1 MEKMKKEGADTQY
14 VNKVRYIGIRSVD
27 RKNPEIL
34 FEIKDCLNNR
44 MVQLSIPRME
54 LKEGSLEKI
63 ITIHNGICNSKELK
77 DIREYLE
84 REYNRDLSSGN
95 GKILFCHTKLGWNK
109 INDDTVFLGQEAVS
123 QDDALYSTYSG
134 TVDIKGKGSIAEYV
148 NMIKRYV
155 IGVEGWSKLEAML
168 AFGVGATVLAFANKM
183 WGTYLNNFL
192 LHMFGG
198 SSNGKTTSMS
208 LFVGLGANPEK
219 KKGLRLTY
227 VSTENS
233 IIKKIGNNNGFPVG
247 IDELSAKTSREMDCF
262 VYTVGNGEEKD
273 RLMAGGAK
281 FQDSVTFESVF
292 LSNGEVS
299 IIKKCSKNEGIRA
312 RCIEFGN
319 VQWTDSKAQAEAI
332 NRCVHSNYGLVTP
345 LVAKELLKNSDSWE
359 ARWEFWKNKVET
371 EIEKQKITLSIGG
384 RIADYVALFALS
396 AEIFNEVLDVKLDV
410 EKIYQFCYL
419 HIIITNVEEADM
431 AYNAYI
437 AIIEYISNHK
447 EKFADACYGCGYRKF
462 SDDITLDS
470 SMEGFFYYPRKKAVI
485 KEKEYDMVYAFRGNI
500 LENILTDA
508 GFTETKVVI
517 HQLNKEGFLKN
528 KRGRNLRQPYTINGS
543 TLSLYSVFFRDDTM
557 NAVHFDEAPQWK

>member
-1 MEKMKKEGADTQY
+1 MNEMKEIYK
-14 VNKVRYIGIRSVD
+14 NKVHYVGIRSVD
-27 RKNPEIL
+27 RKNPEIV
-34 FEIKDCLNNR
+34 FEIKDCLNNK

-54 LKEGSLEKI
+54 LKEGLLEKI

-77 DIREYLE
+77 GICEYLE

-95 GKILFCHTKLGWNK
+95 GEISFFHTKLGWNK

-123 QDDALYSTYSG
+123 QDDVVQSTYCG
-134 TVDIKGKGSIAEYV
+134 ATDIQAQGNIDAYV
-148 NMIKRYV
+148 NMVKRYI

-183 WGTYLNNFL
+183 WGTFLNNFL

-208 LFVGLGANPEK
+208 LFVGLGTNPEK

-247 IDELSAKTSREMDCF
+247 IDELSAKTSREMDGF

-281 FQDSVTFESVF
+281 FQESVTFESVF

-299 IIKKCSKNEGIRA
+299 IIKKCSQNEGIRA

-319 VQWTDSKAQAEAI
+319 VQWTESKTQAEAI
-332 NRCVHSNYGLVTP
+332 NKCVHSNYGLVTP
-345 LVAKELLKNSDSWE
+345 LVAKELLKNSDKWKK
-359 ARWEFWKNKVET
+359 RWEYWRNKVET
-371 EIEKQKITLSIGG
+371 RIEKQQITLSIGG
-384 RIADYVALFALS
+384 RIADYVALFTLS
-396 AEIFNEVLDVKLDV
+396 AEILNEVLGIELDV
-410 EKIYQFCYL
+410 SKIYQFCYL
-419 HIIITNVEEADM
+419 HIIISNMQEADM
-431 AYNAYI
+431 ARNAYE
-437 AIIEYISNHK
+437 AIIIYISNHK
-447 EKFADACYGCGYRKF
+447 DKFADACYGCGYRKM
-462 SDDITLDS
+462 SDDLTLDS
-470 SMEGFFYYPRKKAVI
+470 DMEGFFYYPKKKGEI
-485 KEKEYDMVYAFRGNI
+485 KGEIYDMVYVFRGNI

-508 GFTETKVVI
+508 GFTEIKVVL
-517 HQLNKEGFLKN
+517 HQLNKAGYLKT
-528 KRGRNLRQPYTINGS
+528 KGGRNLAHPYTVNGS
-543 TLSLYSVFFRDDTM
+543 TIYLHGVFFKDDTM
-557 NAVHFDEAPQWK
+557 NAVHFDEASPW

>member
-1 MEKMKKEGADTQY
+1 M
-14 VNKVRYIGIRSVD
+14 
-27 RKNPEIL
+27 
-34 FEIKDCLNNR
+34 
-44 MVQLSIPRME
+44 
-54 LKEGSLEKI
+54 
-63 ITIHNGICNSKELK
+63 
-77 DIREYLE
+77 
-84 REYNRDLSSGN
+84 
-95 GKILFCHTKLGWNK
+95 
-109 INDDTVFLGQEAVS
+109 
-123 QDDALYSTYSG
+123 
-134 TVDIKGKGSIAEYV
+134 
-148 NMIKRYV
+148 NMIKCYI

-281 FQDSVTFESVF
+281 FQDSATFESVF

-319 VQWTDSKAQAEAI
+319 VQWTESKVQAEAI
-332 NRCVHSNYGLVTP
+332 NKCVHSNYGLVTP
-345 LVAKELLKNSDSWE
+345 LVAKELLENSDKWKK
-359 ARWEFWKNKVET
+359 RWEYWRNKVEAR
-371 EIEKQKITLSIGG
+371 IEKQQITLSIGG
-384 RIADYVALFALS
+384 RIADYVALFTLS
-396 AEIFNEVLDVKLDV
+396 AEILNKVLGIELDVS
-410 EKIYQFCYL
+410 KIYQFCYL
-419 HIIITNVEEADM
+419 HIIISNVQEADM
-431 AYNAYI
+431 ARNAYT

-447 EKFADACYGCGYRKF
+447 EKFADACYGCGYRKM
-462 SDDITLDS
+462 SDDLTLGSD
-470 SMEGFFYYPRKKAVI
+470 MDGFFYYLKKSAVI
-485 KEKEYDMVYAFRGNI
+485 NGKKYDMVYVFRGNI
-500 LENILTDA
+500 LENILIDA
-508 GFTETKVVI
+508 GFTETKVVL
-517 HQLNKEGFLKN
+517 HQLNKGGYLKT
-528 KRGRNLRQPYTINGS
+528 KGGRNNAHPYTVNGS
-543 TLSLYSVFFRDDTM
+543 TLYLYGVFFKDDTM
-557 NAVHFDEAPQWK
+557 NAVHFDEASQWD